1 MGFFDF
7 FIGMVL
13 GGSQKAAVTKRPFLC
28 PQCQQALSPAGQG
41 LHACKT
47 CQGMWLPNESFQE
60 CLRGEIEAESAAT
73 ASSQHTYQRS
83 NSSRFCAACEARM
96 ENYQFGYQSGIWID
110 ACPDQHGV
118 WLDAGE
124 LPLVL
129 QFQQQSI
136 GQEMSQDEKQRA
148 AVAMLNGAVQA
159 KSAFADVLRKE
170 REEGERRRLLHG
182 DYDSY

>member
-1 MGFFDF
+1 
-7 FIGMVL
+7 
-13 GGSQKAAVTKRPFLC
+13 
-28 PQCQQALSPAGQG
+28 
-41 LHACKT
+41 
-47 CQGMWLPNESFQE
+47 
-60 CLRGEIEAESAAT
+60 
-73 ASSQHTYQRS
+73 
-83 NSSRFCAACEARM
+83 M